1 VPSDR
6 SGDEPDRDEGPT
18 FEVRQRSLTGEDPDG
33 QVTLGGDVI
42 REGVDD
48 TQQAR
53 DARAAAYA
61 AVQATAEYY
70 ADHPPEGDDA

>member
-1 VPSDR
+1 MSDFEIQQR
-6 SGDEPDRDEGPT
+6 GLDGD
-18 FEVRQRSLTGEDPDG
+18 DPDG
-33 QVTLGGDVI
+33 QVTLGGDVV
-42 REGVDD
+42 REDVDN

-61 AVQATAEYY
+61 AVQATADYF

>member
-1 VPSDR
+1 MSDR
-6 SGDEPDRDEGPT
+6 SGDGTERDEGPT
-18 FEVRQRSLTGEDPDG
+18 FGVRQRSLTGGQPDG
-33 QVTLGGDVI
+33 QVTLDGDVV

-61 AVQATAEYY
+61 AVQATAEHH
-70 ADHPPEGDDA
+70 ADHPPEGNDA